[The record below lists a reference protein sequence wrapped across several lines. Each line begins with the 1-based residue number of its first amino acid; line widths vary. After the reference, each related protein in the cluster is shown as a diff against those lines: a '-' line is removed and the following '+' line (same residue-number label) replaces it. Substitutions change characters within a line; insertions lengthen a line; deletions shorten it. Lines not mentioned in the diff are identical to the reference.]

1 MSWKIIEKLD
11 FMTPFLKADGEAG
24 HLALSPTGTKGI
36 NYTKNFQYRMVEAIG
51 MSFFKVMKIEVMKI
65 GVPSFRSSFTGKK
78 DKVTSSITFNL
89 SEKGIDKRG

>member
-1 MSWKIIEKLD
+1 MFWKIIEKLD
-11 FMTPFLKADGEAG
+11 FMTPFLKADGEAD

-51 MSFFKVMKIEVMKI
+51 MSFFKVMKI